1 MDKEC
6 LNGLNGEEVW
16 KKLYNKE
23 LNTKKNI
30 LEYIELTK
38 ILKKGEIDYDQIEMV
53 YSYVY
58 EKIDELVGIVKPN
71 TIMYLKNELK
81 KQLGKYV
88 FNKDPEDTNYFIEFF
103 KEAFPKHKRRKD
115 FTWVLMDLNRIA
127 DDQILTTLKY
137 INNCILKGAKL
148 NEGAKKDIVNVIKI
162 LVDRKNIHNINDV
175 RSLQAL
181 NNELKIKI
189 IEKNK
194 LFAISSK

>member
-1 MDKEC
+1 MDKES
-6 LNGLNGEEVW
+6 LIGLNGEEVW
-16 KKLYNKE
+16 QRLYNKE

-38 ILKKGEIDYDQIEMV
+38 ILKKGEVDYDQIEMV

-58 EKIDELVGIVKPN
+58 EKIDELVGTVKPN

-88 FNKDPEDTNYFIEFF
+88 FNKDPEETNYFIEFF
-103 KEAFPKHKRRKD
+103 KEAFPKDKRRKD

-148 NEGAKKDIVNVIKI
+148 SETAKKDIINVIKI
-162 LVDRKNIHNINDV
+162 LVDRKNVHNINDV

-189 IEKNK
+189 IKKNK